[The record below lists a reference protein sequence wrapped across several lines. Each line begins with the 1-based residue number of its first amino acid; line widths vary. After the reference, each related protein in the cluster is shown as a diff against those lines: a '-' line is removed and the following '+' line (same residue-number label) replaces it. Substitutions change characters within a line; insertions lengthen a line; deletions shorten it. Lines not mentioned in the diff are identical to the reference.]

1 MLKSLKLIIKQA
13 INNFIILSKCFNLAK
28 NHCMASLDI
37 SLESIL
43 PFLEKLEV
51 QQLPQWGSMSAQR
64 MVEHLT
70 DTLWIACGQNPQ
82 SLLVPEEKL
91 PAMQAFLN
99 SDKPMAK
106 NIQVPFA
113 LAETPLRNE
122 ELELAIDEYVDAWLA
137 FEECY
142 ESTPGLTHVHAYYGP
157 LNEEGWRKLHSK
169 HVTHHFEQF
178 CLLGE

>member
-1 MLKSLKLIIKQA
+1 
-13 INNFIILSKCFNLAK
+13 
-28 NHCMASLDI
+28 MASLDI

-43 PFLEKLEV
+43 PFFEKLDAQKV
-51 QQLPQWGSMSAQR
+51 PQWGSMSAQR

-82 SLLVPEEKL
+82 TLLVPEEKL
-91 PAMQAFLN
+91 PAMLAFLD
-99 SDKPMAK
+99 SEKPMAK

-137 FEECY
+137 FEEHY
-142 ESTPGLTHVHAYYGP
+142 DSTPGLTNVHAYYGP
-157 LNEEGWRKLHSK
+157 LNADEWRKLHAK
-169 HVTHHFEQF
+169 HVTHHFTQF
-178 CLLGE
+178 GLLGE